1 MPYSFSL
8 NIRHRMFSLIYTC
21 AYICLLILIGLLDA
35 YVCVSLFKLSP
46 STLIMVHGA
55 FLASILIENWI
66 LLKELDELKAE
77 DKNEYQTHLIKE
89 LTLLNQNSQAQVIAL
104 SRKLSKYKVF
114 KNAKFSMSCNDM
126 NTESLTI

>member
-1 MPYSFSL
+1 
-8 NIRHRMFSLIYTC
+8 MFSLIYTC
-21 AYICLLILIGLLDA
+21 AYICLLILIGVADA
-35 YVCVSLFKLSP
+35 YICVSLFNLSP
-46 STLIMVHGA
+46 FTLIMVHGA